1 MNTFQLACFLAVSE
15 TLNFAR
21 AAQRMNVTQPAV
33 THQIHS
39 LEEEL
44 NVKLFRRTT
53 RSVELTEAG
62 RLFLH
67 DANGMMTIAMRAKK
81 RFEDPAAGEIC
92 ELSVGCHGYT
102 HLFSLHEPLRQLAE
116 QFPNLHP
123 RLQVVPFDFLYRILE
138 EEHVD
143 VILSFQEN
151 GGKKVPGIYTELEKT
166 PMVCV
171 TTRQQMLEG
180 EGQVSLDQPRGRRLV
195 LGDPRK
201 APRNIAQMQA
211 RLLGER
217 APGDLFFGE
226 SPEAVI
232 TLVKAGFGL
241 AVMPRLLTP
250 PDPELVLRPLAGV
263 EPLSFGMYYKSLK
276 GNPVLRQFVALMR
289 RYHSGQ
295 EEGK

>member
-1 MNTFQLACFLAVSE
+1 MNTFQLACFLAVSD

-33 THQIHS
+33 THQIRS

-53 RSVELTEAG
+53 RNVELTEAG

-67 DANGMMTIAMRAKK
+67 DASGMMSIALRAKK
-81 RFEDPAAGEIC
+81 RFENPAAGEALDFAI
-92 ELSVGCHGYT
+92 GCHGYT
-102 HLFSLHEPLRQLAE
+102 HLFSLPEPLRQLAQ

-123 RLQVVPFDFLYRILE
+123 RLQVVPFDFLYRLLE

-151 GGKKVPGIYTELEKT
+151 GAKKAPGSYTELEKV
-166 PMVCV
+166 PMVCA
-171 TTRQQMLEG
+171 TTRQQALPG
-180 EGQVSLDQPRGRRLV
+180 EGPLTVEQLRGQRLV

-201 APRNIAQMQA
+201 APGIIARVQA
-211 RLLGER
+211 QLLGER
-217 APGDLFFGE
+217 APGELFFGE

-241 AVMPRLLTP
+241 AVMPRLLAP
-250 PDPELVLRPLAGV
+250 PDPDLIYRPLEGV
-263 EPLSFGMYYKSLK
+263 EQLSFGMYYKTLK

-289 RYHSGQ
+289 RHFGG
-295 EEGK
+295 E

>member
-21 AAQRMNVTQPAV
+21 AAQRMNITQPAV
-33 THQIHS
+33 THQIRS

-44 NVKLFRRTT
+44 NTKLFRRTT

-81 RFEDPAAGEIC
+81 RFEDPATGEIC

-102 HLFSLHEPLRQLAE
+102 HLFSLHEPLRQLA
-116 QFPNLHP
+116 QSYPNLHP
-123 RLQVVPFDFLYRILE
+123 RLQVVPYDFLYRIL

-151 GGKKVPGIYTELEKT
+151 AAKKVPGIYVELEKT

-171 TTRQQMLEG
+171 TTRPQALEG
-180 EGQVSLDQPRGRRLV
+180 EGPLSLEQLRGQRLV

-201 APRNIAQMQA
+201 APRSLAQTQA
-211 RLLGER
+211 QLLGER
-217 APGDLFFGE
+217 APGELFFGE

-241 AVMPRLLTP
+241 ALMPRLLAP

-263 EPLSFGMYYKSLK
+263 EPLSFGMYYKTLK
-276 GNPVLRQFVALMR
+276 GNPVLRRFVELMR
-289 RYHSGQ
+289 LQYAEMQ
-295 EEGK
+295 

>member
-1 MNTFQLACFLAVSE
+1 MNTFQLACFLAVSD

-21 AAQRMNVTQPAV
+21 AAQRLNVTQPAV
-33 THQIHS
+33 THQIRS

-44 NVKLFRRTT
+44 NAKLFRRTT

-67 DANGMMTIAMRAKK
+67 DANGMMAIAMRAKK
-81 RFEDPAAGEIC
+81 RFEDPAAGELC

-116 QFPNLHP
+116 SYPNLHP
-123 RLQVVPFDFLYRILE
+123 RLQVVPYDFLYRLLE

-151 GGKKVPGIYTELEKT
+151 EAKKAPGIYAELEKT

-171 TTRQQMLEG
+171 TTRQQALEG
-180 EGQVSLDQPRGRRLV
+180 EGELELEQLRERRLV
-195 LGDPRK
+195 LGDLRK

-211 RLLGER
+211 QLLGER
-217 APGDLFFGE
+217 APGELFFGE

-241 AVMPRLLTP
+241 AVMPRLLAP

-263 EPLSFGMYYKSLK
+263 EPLSFGMYYKTLK
-276 GNPVLRQFVALMR
+276 GNPVLRRFVELMR
-289 RYHSGQ
+289 LQHG
-295 EEGK
+295 EKA

>member
-1 MNTFQLACFLAVSE
+1 MNTFQLSCFLAVSE

-33 THQIHS
+33 THQIRS

-67 DANGMMTIAMRAKK
+67 DANGMMNIALRAKR
-81 RFEDPAAGEIC
+81 RFENPTAGEVLNFAI
-92 ELSVGCHGYT
+92 GCHGYT
-102 HLFSLHEPLRQLAE
+102 HLFSLPEPLRQLAQ

-123 RLQVVPFDFLYRILE
+123 RLQVVPFDFLYRLLE

-151 GGKKVPGIYTELEKT
+151 GAKKAPGIYTELEKV

-171 TTRQQMLEG
+171 TTRQQALPG
-180 EGQVSLDQPRGRRLV
+180 EGALTVEQLRGQRLV

-201 APRNIAQMQA
+201 APGTIARVQA
-211 RLLGER
+211 QLLGER

-241 AVMPRLLTP
+241 AVMPRLLAP
-250 PDPELVLRPLAGV
+250 PDPGLIYRPLNGV
-263 EPLSFGMYYKSLK
+263 EQLSFGMYYKTLK
-276 GNPVLRQFVALMR
+276 GNPVLRQFAALMR
-289 RYHSGQ
+289 RHFGNA
-295 EEGK
+295 E